1 MLEIRRI
8 FCRSP
13 NKSNEKWIRMRWNC
27 WDCSTNCP
35 TCFSPHVSHA
45 ITGLSHV
52 YIVYTCV
59 YPEFPDTSGT
69 SSQNEKNDSVVYQ
82 WHSLSH
88 AKYRKRRALP
98 LFTPRIT
105 EDLLWTVSD
114 TRDHRKQPGKSPLKL
129 RQYSMTGYC
138 NISNIYVY
146 LYDTIQYK
154 IIQYNTI

>member
-1 MLEIRRI
+1 MD
-8 FCRSP
+8 
-13 NKSNEKWIRMRWNC
+13 SNEMKLLRLQYKLPDMLL
-27 WDCSTNCP
+27 SP
-35 TCFSPHVSHA
+35 CFPCYHWFESC
-45 ITGLSHV
+45 I

-138 NISNIYVY
+138 NISNIYYVY